1 MIVAVT
7 VAARWLLPPEEV
19 RLLRA
24 DGVAALLYV
33 ANWRMIFRGDD
44 YFAQTAAPSPL
55 EHTWSLGMEEQF
67 YLLCPPPTRRGTRT
81 A

>member
-1 MIVAVT
+1 MIVTVA
-7 VAARWLLPPEEV
+7 VAARWFLPPDEI
-19 RLLRA
+19 RLLRG

-55 EHTWSLGMEEQF
+55 EHTLVLHRGRSARQ
-67 YLLCPPPTRRGTRT
+67 TRRC
-81 A
+81 